1 MAKSTWPV
9 ALATFLLASV
19 VTYGGITYFA
29 PQWAMGDIATHG
41 ITAGIVGLFLAFLTA
56 MLRQPRKVID
66 RSKIPP
72 YPRMPAMPER
82 TAAKSAEPRESFPL
96 PEGCVA
102 TYRSDTANGDTRV
115 HVTVVGL
122 TGAQFKK
129 KGGLR
134 TKLEAIKG
142 IKWSHPSNDSQSK
155 TITMTG
161 VVGNQTTN
169 LLVDLEKLVVPAP

>member
-82 TAAKSAEPRESFPL
+82 TAAKAPRPIRPRWL
-96 PEGCVA
+96 
-102 TYRSDTANGDTRV
+102 
-115 HVTVVGL
+115 
-122 TGAQFKK
+122 
-129 KGGLR
+129 
-134 TKLEAIKG
+134 G
-142 IKWSHPSNDSQSK
+142 IPSGIHSRIRAGRAS
-155 TITMTG
+155 TS
-161 VVGNQTTN
+161 
-169 LLVDLEKLVVPAP
+169 